1 MNKPIPK
8 QHELFI
14 DLVSRGETLENSY
27 LQTVNKKTTTTGAR
41 QLGSK
46 LAKRYQNEIASA
58 RENYQKDIAAAKS
71 EDVVKSALKSVL
83 SVIEVDAKLC
93 SIIDGSFETVEMVVV
108 DGGTIP
114 IIKKPTATEVRG
126 AIDIYYKRFGNYAA
140 TKNDVE
146 ISTPVINFIRVNRN
160 AGS

>member
-46 LAKRYQNEIASA
+46 LAKRYQNQIASA
-58 RENYQKDIAAAKS
+58 RDNYQKAITAAKS
-71 EDVVKSALKSVL
+71 LEVVNSALKSVL

-93 SIIDGSFETVEMVVV
+93 SIIDGTFETIEMVVI
-108 DGGTIP
+108 DGQSVPVT
-114 IIKKPTATEVRG
+114 KKPTATEVRG

-146 ISTPVINFIRVNRN
+146 ISTPVINFIRAQRN
-160 AGS
+160 AGN

>member
-8 QHELFI
+8 KHLKFI
-14 DLVSRGETLENSY
+14 ELVSKGETFERSYQQAININS
-27 LQTVNKKTTTTGAR
+27 TAKSCR
-41 QLGSK
+41 ESGSK
-46 LAKRYQNEIASA
+46 LAKIYSNEIAST
-58 RENYQKDIAAAKS
+58 RDNYQKDITAAKS
-71 EDVVKSALKSVL
+71 EEVVKSALKSIL

-146 ISTPVINFIRVNRN
+146 ISTPVINFIRANRN